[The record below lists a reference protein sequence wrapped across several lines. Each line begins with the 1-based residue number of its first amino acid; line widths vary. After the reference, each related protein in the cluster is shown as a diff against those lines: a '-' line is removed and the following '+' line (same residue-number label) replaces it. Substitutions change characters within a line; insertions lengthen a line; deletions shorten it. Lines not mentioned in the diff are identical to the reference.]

1 MQNYSFTNVLEYI
14 PKKYVGLS
22 SKQMQDRQAVYSF
35 KDGNCPQY
43 VKEQVLDRI
52 QDKIAGGPSSWV
64 VCFIPAS
71 TKQKHICR
79 YSALA
84 AYLNSNLSCDV
95 RIDGIDV
102 AYDKDSGYMTGKT
115 GNPIENMRFNPEV
128 FRGKKVILVDDVRT
142 RGTTFNMT
150 ADKMSALG
158 AVTVFGVFVAQTIH
172 PDLPIDTP
180 PHPRGGWYDEAINDM
195 LADQMYEEEMAA
207 EVMADMMYEEEMQA
221 ELMAE
226 CMWDDDPGMYM

>member
-1 MQNYSFTNVLEYI
+1 MQNYWFTNVLEYI

-52 QDKIAGGPSSWV
+52 QSKIAGNPSSWV

-71 TKQKHICR
+71 TKQKHIRR

-84 AYLNSNLSCDV
+84 SYLNSNLGCEV

-102 AYDKDSGYMTGKT
+102 AYDKDSGHMTGKT
-115 GNPIENMRFNPEV
+115 GNPTENMRFNPEV
-128 FRGKKVILVDDVRT
+128 FSGKRVILVDDVRT
-142 RGTTFNMT
+142 RGTTFTMT

-172 PDLPIDTP
+172 PDLPIDTT

-207 EVMADMMYEEEMQA
+207 EAMADMMYEEEMQA

-226 CMWDDDPGMYM
+226 CMWDADPGMYI

>member
-1 MQNYSFTNVLEYI
+1 MTSYSFTNVLEYI

-43 VKEQVLDRI
+43 VKEQLLERI
-52 QDKIAGGPSSWV
+52 RNKISGNPSSWV

-71 TKQKHICR
+71 TKQRHISR

-84 AYLNSNLSCDV
+84 SYLRANLGCEV

-102 AYDKDSGYMTGKT
+102 AYDKDSGHMTGKT
-115 GNPIENMRFNPEV
+115 GNPTENMRFNSNV
-128 FRGKKVILVDDVRT
+128 FSGKKVILIDDVRT
-142 RGTTFNMT
+142 RGTTFNLT
-150 ADKMSALG
+150 ADKMTDLG
-158 AVTVFGVFVAQTIH
+158 AATVFGVFVAQTIH
-172 PDLPIDTP
+172 PNLPIDTT
-180 PHPRGGWYDEAINDM
+180 PHPRGGWYDDAINDM
-195 LADQMYEEEMAA
+195 LADQMYEEEM
-207 EVMADMMYEEEMQA
+207 QA

-226 CMWDDDPGMYM
+226 YMYDDDPGLYM

>member
-52 QDKIAGGPSSWV
+52 QRKIAGNPSSWV

-71 TKQKHICR
+71 TKQKHIRR

-84 AYLNSNLSCDV
+84 SYLNSNLGCEV

-102 AYDKDSGYMTGKT
+102 AYDKDSGHMTGKT
-115 GNPIENMRFNPEV
+115 GNPTENMRFNPEV
-128 FRGKKVILVDDVRT
+128 FSGKRVILVDDVRT
-142 RGTTFNMT
+142 RGTTFTMT

-172 PDLPIDTP
+172 PDLPIDTT

-207 EVMADMMYEEEMQA
+207 EAMADMMYEEEMQA

-226 CMWDDDPGMYM
+226 CMWDDDPGLYM